1 MNMQQ
6 TASAIAMM
14 RKITAMRTA
23 EHVSQGHPD
32 KACDQFADSILDRVL
47 DAARDI
53 GARDGSDPNH
63 ATHQRTAIEMLVK
76 DHLVVVSG
84 EVRMGPGI
92 APLVRIPDIVRSK
105 WADIGYPDA
114 DKITV
119 MDHVQ
124 VQSPELQAS
133 SDNDGAGDQGI
144 MVGFATNETESGL
157 PREYE
162 AARDLCLRIQ
172 ELWRSG
178 ITPWVRADAKT
189 QVTLNAVGD
198 VDRIVVAVQHAPE
211 VEDERETR
219 AIQKR
224 IRAALVKH
232 AIRPLFGE
240 LPEDSITVNG
250 TGSFAIGG
258 PIGDAGVVGR
268 KIVVDAYGPHIAVGG
283 GAYSGKDP
291 TKVDRS
297 AAYMARHIAKTAA
310 HMRIRDAREVTV
322 HIAYCIGLR
331 QPEMV
336 TAITDAGVDISD
348 WVRARFPDLA
358 PRTIA
363 ETLGLWRMS
372 PEVSWRYQDTAAFG
386 HYGRDM
392 FPWEKIAPV
401 SD

>member
-1 MNMQQ
+1 MNTQQ
-6 TASAIAMM
+6 MPSAIAMM
-14 RKITAMRTA
+14 RAATMRTS

-32 KACDQFADSILDRVL
+32 KACDQFADSILDSVL
-47 DAARDI
+47 DAARAV
-53 GARDGSDPNH
+53 GASNPSDPNH

-84 EVRMGPGI
+84 EVRMGPEI
-92 APLVRIPDIVRSK
+92 APRVRIADIIRSK

-124 VQSPELQAS
+124 VQSPELQVS

-144 MVGFATNETESGL
+144 MVGFATNETKSGL

-162 AARDLCLRIQ
+162 AARDLCVRIQ
-172 ELWRSG
+172 DLGRSG
-178 ITPWVRADAKT
+178 IAPWVRADAKT

-198 VDRIVVAVQHAPE
+198 VERIVIAVQHAAE
-211 VEDERETR
+211 VEGERETR
-219 AIQKR
+219 AIQSR
-224 IRAALVKH
+224 IKAALTEH
-232 AIRPLFGE
+232 AIQPLFGA
-240 LPEDSITVNG
+240 LPPNNITVNG

-268 KIVVDAYGPHIAVGG
+268 KIVVDAYGPHVAVGG

-297 AAYMARHIAKTAA
+297 AAYMARYIAKTAA

-348 WVRARFPDLA
+348 WVRSRFSDLA

-363 ETLGLWRMS
+363 ETLGLWRVS

-386 HYGRDM
+386 HYGRDI